1 MTTIYIP
8 HCWICG
14 RVVASGNSQVD
25 DNGLATHESCYVLK
39 VALERAQSPAN
50 LPVVTAALN
59 KGQSRALPSAAS
71 EQTA

>member
-1 MTTIYIP
+1 MATIYIP

-14 RVVASGNSQVD
+14 RVVTAGNSQVD

-50 LPVVTAALN
+50 LSTASVVLKN
-59 KGQSRALPSAAS
+59 GQSQAMPRAAS
-71 EQTA
+71 EQAA